1 MTVAAA
7 YLRFSSDNQVG
18 GESIEYQLEE
28 VRKYAD
34 ANGLTLDES
43 HIYVD
48 EAKTGKNTQ
57 RDSFQRC
64 LANAKNKPRPFDTL
78 LIYNYSRLCRNQDE
92 FALIQAQLRR
102 LGVELIS
109 VTQPNL
115 GGLEGKLLT
124 SILTWVDEFQSVQIG
139 AYAHAGQKQ
148 LAQRGYSAGGKAP
161 YGYRLAYEDDPSGKV
176 DHKGNPV
183 RHGTYE
189 IVEDT
194 AAVVL
199 RIFEMYAQGGT
210 MKGIV
215 VSLNAEGIP
224 SPGGSTWS
232 IGAVRTILH
241 NQAYAGDR
249 VWNQTRRNKAA
260 HTVEKKSR
268 DEWVVVR
275 DSHPA
280 IVLRDLFDR
289 VRRRIENRRPRTS
302 YIRRQYMLS
311 GLIVCTEC
319 GARFTISSGNDKNGR
334 YYRCSTNKNRGKQVC
349 GNSRHLNLH
358 RAEQQTLEFLFDRFL
373 NPSLAERSIELYQQR
388 HGNGNPHLAA
398 LTNAQ
403 QKCQIEMQNLVETI
417 RQAGPMPEFLAAIKS
432 TQDEIDR
439 IEAQI
444 KEEPDDGTEMPTLA
458 DAVEEIEYLRSSLEN
473 PDQDVELKRNI
484 LAHLIHQ
491 IKIPPRGHGE
501 MEYYDPQQ
509 HLPMVLAKKAGGG
522 SQDKS
527 RLPAP
532 ALQVVT
538 PRGHAQQGGI
548 LTALFLLG
556 TAHSKG

>member
-28 VRKYAD
+28 VNKYAD

-48 EAKTGKNTQ
+48 EAKTGQNTQ

-64 LANAKNKPRPFDTL
+64 LANAKGKPRPFDTL

-92 FALIQAQLRR
+92 FAHIQAQLRK

-148 LAQRGYSAGGKAP
+148 VAQRGYSAGGKAP
-161 YGYRLAYEDDPSGKV
+161 YGYRLVYEDDPSGKL

-189 IVEDT
+189 IVEDA

-210 MKGIV
+210 MKGIAV
-215 VSLNAEGIP
+215 AFNGERLL

-232 IGAVRTILH
+232 VGAVRTILN
-241 NQAYAGDR
+241 NQTYAGDY

-260 HTVEKKSR
+260 RTVEKKSR
-268 DEWVVVR
+268 DEWVRVT
-275 DSHPA
+275 DAHPA
-280 IVLRDLFDR
+280 IVSRDLFSAVGKR
-289 VRRRIENRRPRTS
+289 LSQRKPTKSLVKRR
-302 YIRRQYMLS
+302 YLLS
-311 GLIVCTEC
+311 GLIRCTEC
-319 GARFTISSGNDKNGR
+319 NAKFSVNSNGGHYRF
-334 YYRCSTNKNRGKQVC
+334 YRCSNNKERGKSVC
-349 GNSRHLNLH
+349 ANGRHINLH
-358 RAEQQTLEFLFDRFL
+358 MAENQIMEFVVDQILT
-373 NPSLAERSIELYQQR
+373 PEVIEQGLQR
-388 HGNGNPHLAA
+388 YLKQHGNGNPQLKRLH
-398 LTNAQ
+398 NAQ

-444 KEEPDDGTEMPTLA
+444 KEEPDDGMEIPTLA
-458 DAVEEIEYLRSSLEN
+458 EAIKRIKSLRSSLQN
-473 PDQDVELKRNI
+473 PDQDIERKRNI

-501 MEYYDPQQ
+501 LQYYDPQQ
-509 HLPMVLAKKAGGG
+509 YLPMILAKKADGLVNSISPGRLGMSGDPEG
-522 SQDKS
+522 S
-527 RLPAP
+527 RAIPNC
-532 ALQVVT
+532 
-538 PRGHAQQGGI
+538 

-556 TAHSKG
+556 TAHRKG

>member
-28 VRKYAD
+28 VNKYAD

-92 FALIQAQLRR
+92 FALIQAQLRK
-102 LGVELIS
+102 LGVELIT

-148 LAQRGYSAGGKAP
+148 VAQRGYSAGGRAP
-161 YGYRLAYEDDPSGKV
+161 YGYRLVYEDAPSGKL

-183 RHGTYE
+183 RYGTYE
-189 IVEDT
+189 IVEDA

-210 MKGIV
+210 MKGIAV
-215 VSLNAEGIP
+215 AFNAERLL

-232 IGAVRTILH
+232 VGAVRTILN
-241 NQAYAGDR
+241 NQAYAGDY

-280 IVLRDLFDR
+280 IVSRDLFDVVKKR
-289 VRRRIENRRPRTS
+289 LEKRTPNSSYVRRK
-302 YIRRQYMLS
+302 YLLS
-311 GLIVCTEC
+311 GLLQCASC
-319 GARFTISSGNDKNGR
+319 GGNFVVNVRGKNGDA
-334 YYRCSTNKNRGKQVC
+334 YYCCTRHSNHGNGVC
-349 GNSRHLNLH
+349 DNGRHVSGT
-358 RAEQQTLEFLFDRFL
+358 RAENQIIKFVNNQIL
-373 NPSLAERSIELYQQR
+373 NPEVIERGLQR
-388 HGNGNPHLAA
+388 YLKQHGNGNPHLAA
-398 LTNAQ
+398 LHNAQ

-417 RQAGPMPEFLAAIKS
+417 RQAGPMPEFLTAIKS
-432 TQDEIDR
+432 TQGEIDR

-444 KEEPDDGTEMPTLA
+444 KEEPEDGMEMLTLA
-458 DAVEEIEYLRSSLEN
+458 DAVEEIEYLRSSLQN
-473 PDQDVELKRNI
+473 PDQDIELKRNI

-501 MEYYDPQQ
+501 LQYYDPQQ
-509 HLPMVLAKKAGGG
+509 HLPLALAKNADGLVNSISPGRLGMSGDPEG
-522 SQDKS
+522 S
-527 RLPAP
+527 RAIPNC
-532 ALQVVT
+532 
-538 PRGHAQQGGI
+538 

-556 TAHSKG
+556 TAHRKG